1 MLLCKLLGLSILIL
15 IANLVSSGKPKG
27 KAVKTAET
35 GVVNLGLIFSLAQ
48 QGLGSY
54 DKGKYPKLDYLSKKS
69 ARIAMALG
77 SLGAVFSI
85 VMAFLPAEDSPELKY
100 MKSEFPKLTEKIDTI
115 AKSLADT
122 KGLIASSTQQAAY
135 IAYEH
140 KIMEGFS
147 KLRECMERVDNVVCS
162 NQTDCRRQKTSVA
175 QGYISYMKVR
185 PDMDSLFRGA
195 VSDNI
200 FGRSLLDLLKEES
213 KCDIPKINLLSD
225 KIVSLLVEGTSVSM
239 YHDILLKSHYNILDD
254 TRNLEKML
262 RQLEMKRS
270 YIEDSC
276 IRNINNWLSFDVKK
290 AQSDF
295 SADVQN
301 TNSILFHKLKKKYPY
316 TDIHVF
322 TFSGDDKP
330 VAGPSDSPR
339 RHFKTSSKTQ
349 KMRAFVVPTNNAT
362 VEDLPGKIQK
372 WKELLQQVEFSGKL
386 SSQIQTIEQKVKDN
400 PALDGQVQSF
410 AILKG
415 NKWVLGYHNGT
426 EIQQHTLGSFEVNS
440 MNVFVNRPRQ
450 SEGFLVVVSF
460 YPEDFPFKCSDVNT
474 CSGQGQCYTYPY
486 SREMSCKCNVGYSG
500 ERCNNS
506 ETDLGLQSL
515 IDSLLNNTLQLPT
528 FASIQHALED
538 LHVSLKS
545 SSENIKDSIAFLE
558 AKVDEE
564 IRKFGE
570 FMSDKFE
577 WHKIQVKYRNAIDNV
592 QYFYTISNSKNRHEA
607 LYSTQSKNLN
617 FKRLPAYTHEA
628 LYPTQSKNFNS
639 KRLPAYVSVN
649 ELSSLEEKDTSTFL
663 LNPTGIQLWMY
674 QINYLIVGRRDSQF
688 NAHKSFLFIVMD
700 KYKDRLCTQDYK
712 DTVIRTYRQLMLLQ
726 FQGFILWSKAYSS
739 ENLDSSALARQYQDV
754 LKQQKDYIQQAI
766 CSVNIPHSKNLQNCI
781 GDGYLNYIHNTMDI
795 LPSCHD
801 GYFVQGR

>member
-1 MLLCKLLGLSILIL
+1 MLLCKLLGLSILLL
-15 IANLVSSGKPKG
+15 IANVVSSGKPKG

-54 DKGKYPKLDYLSKKS
+54 DKEKYPKLDYLSKKS

-115 AKSLADT
+115 ANSLADT
-122 KGLIASSTQQAAY
+122 KGLIESSTQQAAY

-140 KIMEGFS
+140 KILDGFS
-147 KLRECMERVDNVVCS
+147 KLRECMERVDKVVCS

-185 PDMDSLFRGA
+185 SDMDSLFRGA
-195 VSDNI
+195 VSDNA

-213 KCDIPKINLLSD
+213 KCDIPKINLLTD

-239 YHDILLKSHYNILDD
+239 YHDIIIKSHYNILED
-254 TRNLEKML
+254 TRNLEMML

-276 IRNINNWLSFDVKK
+276 IKNINNWLSLDIKK

-301 TNSILFHKLKKKYPY
+301 TNSILFHKLKKKYSWI
-316 TDIHVF
+316 DIHVF
-322 TFSGDDKP
+322 TFAGDDEP
-330 VAGPSDSPR
+330 EAGPSDSPR

-362 VEDLPGKIQK
+362 VEDLSGKIQK
-372 WKELLQQVEFSGKL
+372 WKELLQQVEFSGSL
-386 SSQIQTIEQKVKDN
+386 TSQIQNIEQKVKEN

-415 NKWVLGYHNGT
+415 NRWVLGYYNDT
-426 EIQQHTLGSFEVNS
+426 EINQHTLGVGEVKS
-440 MNVFVNRPRQ
+440 MNVFVNRPRL

-486 SREMSCKCNVGYSG
+486 SREMSCKCNSGYSG
-500 ERCNNS
+500 EKCNNS

-515 IDSLLNNTLQLPT
+515 IDSLLNNTLKLPT

-545 SSENIKDSIAFLE
+545 SSENIKDSIAYLE

-577 WHKIQVKYRNAIDNV
+577 WHKIQVKYRDAIDNV
-592 QYFYTISNSKNRHEA
+592 QYFYTISNSRNRHEA
-607 LYSTQSKNLN
+607 LYLTQSQK
-617 FKRLPAYTHEA
+617 FT
-628 LYPTQSKNFNS
+628 F

-649 ELSSLEEKDTSTFL
+649 ELSLLEEKDISIFL

-688 NAHKSFLFIVMD
+688 NAHKSFLFMVMD

-739 ENLDSSALARQYQDV
+739 EILDSSALARQYQDV
-754 LKQQKDYIQQAI
+754 LKQQKDYMQQAT
-766 CSVNIPHSKNLQNCI
+766 CSVNIPHSRNLQNCI

-795 LPSCHD
+795 QPSCQD